1 MQGYIIHL
9 RNMIKGTYTFYEDGK
24 VIAKSEN
31 IVTKFGKRFLTNFIA
46 GNIDN
51 PSKDIALGISTEKVV
66 SSATSNG
73 TVVTYTTA
81 AAHGLTAGN
90 KVSISNMSASK
101 YNLKNYTVASVP
113 TSTTFT
119 VASTI
124 SSGSSTA
131 AGSLVSD
138 IDTRLGFE
146 FYKMPIT
153 LASTDIQTSGGSTSY
168 AVIYKGTIPQD
179 VSGVISE
186 VGIYPSAMYSTNN
199 FDSKFISDFS
209 NYLNWYTLG
218 GAYPQV
224 TSTDAK
230 IGSDMLK
237 MTAYPSDYNPYG
249 PTYATETYYSN
260 LYLDLSGYSVNDT
273 FKLAY
278 YKHDTNLTNMTISFY
293 SSDYDYYTLL
303 IAPKSGTG
311 YKISDDISLADLSV
325 YGTPDK
331 SNIVKVSINLV
342 SQDNLETSV
351 SFDGLRINDEDT
363 FNPGYGIIS
372 RSILDSPYLTKLAGR
387 QVDVEY
393 KLELSF

>member
-1 MQGYIIHL
+1 
-9 RNMIKGTYTFYEDGK
+9 MIKGTYTFYEDGK

>member
-1 MQGYIIHL
+1 
-9 RNMIKGTYTFYEDGK
+9 MIKGTYTFYEDGK
-24 VIAKSEN
+24 VIAVSEN
-31 IVTKFGKRFLTNFIA
+31 IVTKFGKRFFTNFIA

-51 PSKDIALGISTEKVV
+51 PSKDIALGISTEKAV
-66 SSATSNG
+66 SSATSTG
-73 TVVTYTTA
+73 TVVTYTTSS
-81 AAHGLTAGN
+81 AHGLSVGN
-90 KVSISNMSASK
+90 KVSISNMAPSK

-113 TSTTFT
+113 TTTTFT

-124 SSGSSTA
+124 TSGSSTG

-153 LASTDIQTSGGSTSY
+153 LASTDIQTSGGATTY

-186 VGIYPSAMYSTNN
+186 IGIYPSAMSSTNN
-199 FDSKFISDFS
+199 FDSKFISDFT
-209 NYLNWYTLG
+209 NYLNWSTLG
-218 GAYPQV
+218 GALPTV
-224 TSTDAK
+224 ATGNAK
-230 IGSDMLK
+230 IGPDMIK
-237 MTAYPSDYNPYG
+237 MTAYPSPYNPYG
-249 PTYATETYYSN
+249 PTHATETYYSN
-260 LYLDLSGYSVNDT
+260 TGLDLSGYSVNDT

-278 YKHDTNLTNMTISFY
+278 YKYDTNLTYISISFY

-303 IAPKSGTG
+303 VSPKSGTG
-311 YKISDDISLADLSV
+311 YKISDDISFGDLSI
-325 YGTPDK
+325 YGSPDK
-331 SNIVKVSINLV
+331 SNIVKIGINIL
-342 SQDNLETSV
+342 STDNLETSV
-351 SFDGLRINDEDT
+351 GFDGFRINDEDT

>member
-1 MQGYIIHL
+1 
-9 RNMIKGTYTFYEDGK
+9 MIKGTYTFYEDGK

-131 AGSLVSD
+131 AGSFVSD

-218 GAYPQV
+218 GTYPQV

-237 MTAYPSDYNPYG
+237 MTAYPSPYNEYG
-249 PTYATETYYSN
+249 PTYASETYYSN